1 MIDGFTHIPIYRIY
15 LIVPVRAIRDKQSNR
30 FCLRSVLCDAESDL
44 VEGCTQRNLFNLEY
58 LSEIGTELKIFLLVY
73 QGIRWARIM
82 NHPFKLLSPGGNTHL
97 PEGNH
102 VSIDWVDDVDDD
114 DWVDDDDD
122 DDDWVDDDD
131 DDDDDD
137 WVDDDDDDD
146 GSTSTDHFAY
156 IFFTFSLWHMAKNAL
171 QWCDSESREW
181 GTVFRSRRPNCC
193 GVVGAGERQKCGASL
208 ALQV

>member
-1 MIDGFTHIPIYRIY
+1 
-15 LIVPVRAIRDKQSNR
+15 
-30 FCLRSVLCDAESDL
+30 
-44 VEGCTQRNLFNLEY
+44 
-58 LSEIGTELKIFLLVY
+58 
-73 QGIRWARIM
+73 M

-102 VSIDWVDDVDDD
+102 VSIDWVDDV
-114 DWVDDDDD
+114 
-122 DDDWVDDDD
+122 
-131 DDDDDD
+131 DDDD

-171 QWCDSESREW
+171 QWCDSESRDW

>member
-122 DDDWVDDDD
+122 DD
-131 DDDDDD
+131 
-137 WVDDDDDDD
+137 

-171 QWCDSESREW
+171 QGCDSESREW